1 MAQPPAF
8 DIDTDKIYRVT
19 ITTDRGQIVADLDP
33 QLAPNSVNHFVQ
45 LTRAGFL
52 KATRGRNGGHV
63 LDVWMMAAAVGLLVG
78 PSLYVYLG
86 ARAERLRLSQ
96 QPKTGTMNPD

>member
-1 MAQPPAF
+1 M
-8 DIDTDKIYRVT
+8 
-19 ITTDRGQIVADLDP
+19 
-33 QLAPNSVNHFVQ
+33 
-45 LTRAGFL
+45 
-52 KATRGRNGGHV
+52 